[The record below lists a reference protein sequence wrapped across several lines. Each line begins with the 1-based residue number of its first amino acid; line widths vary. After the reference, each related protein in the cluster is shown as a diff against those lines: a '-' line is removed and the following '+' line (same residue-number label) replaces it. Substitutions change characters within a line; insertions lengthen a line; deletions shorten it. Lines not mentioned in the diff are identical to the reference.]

1 MEVDPM
7 MIQPKP
13 EGRDALQQVVKRER
27 QPTRRQKAQ
36 ILLGL
41 AEGVSVEEIAMKV
54 GISKAMIEYLR
65 ARYTE
70 EGLAGVGIR
79 ATRGLLIRLVRPG
92 VGSRRY
98 RLAANAT
105 VADLLRRVRAI
116 TTDQLIYIGD
126 DIATETTP
134 LYDGAVVAVIPRSKD
149 SAGSEPWRAT
159 ISSFD
164 NDDLFQEYRDAL
176 KESRDSFLPVEDPE
190 A

>member
-1 MEVDPM
+1 M
-7 MIQPKP
+7 MIQLKP
-13 EGRDALQQVVKRER
+13 EDRDALQQVVERER
-27 QPTRRQKAQ
+27 QPTRRQRAQ
-36 ILLGL
+36 ILLSL
-41 AEGVSVEEIAMKV
+41 AEGASVEEIAMNV
-54 GISKAMIEYLR
+54 GISRGMIEYLR

-98 RLAANAT
+98 RLAASAT
-105 VADLLRRVRAI
+105 VADLLRRVGA
-116 TTDQLIYIGD
+116 TTTNQLIYIGD

-134 LYDGAVVAVIPRSKD
+134 LYDGAIVAVIPQSKS

-164 NDDLFQEYRDAL
+164 NDVLFQESRDAL
-176 KESRDSFLPVEDPE
+176 KESRDAFLPVEDPE